1 MPNNF
6 TRRNFIQTAAGAAGL
21 ALATKAIAL
30 PEPAYMQQWAS
41 GTSGQ
46 LVQFGIIGIGMQG
59 SGLLKNLLELPG
71 TKCIAACDL
80 WDGRQT
86 LAREIVG
93 SDIMI
98 TRKYQELLAD
108 KDIQALIVA
117 VPDHWHRQIVVDA
130 VTAGKD
136 VYCEKPMSH
145 NVADGAAMVA
155 AAKKSGRIVQIGS
168 QRTSSAL
175 LAKAKQLYDQGA
187 IGELLSVEL
196 SLGRN
201 DPTGAWEYPPPP
213 GLSTENFDWDT
224 WLGTA
229 PKKPFDPITY
239 ARWRCWKEYGTGVAG
254 DLMVHLVSG
263 MMFVAGI
270 NKAPSRAYATGGIVR
285 WKDGRNMPDLQA
297 AIFEYGSV
305 PVYVRLTL
313 GTETAEMTRLM
324 GPKGLLEIRERDFT
338 YTPQRGIDTAPS
350 YYDQGF
356 PKAMRTTY
364 ETDWHKEHDAA
375 PGHEFIAEAITY
387 SGPSYDDEQP
397 HLWNFFEAVRTRKPV
412 VQDAVFGHH
421 AAAAC
426 HMANQAY
433 FQKSVVTWDEATST
447 IHSA

>member
-1 MPNNF
+1 MPRNF
-6 TRRNFIQTAAGAAGL
+6 TRRNFLQTAAGAAGL
-21 ALATKAIAL
+21 VLATKAIAL
-30 PEPAYMQQWAS
+30 PEPAYAQQWAA
-41 GTSGQ
+41 GPNGE

-59 SGLLKNLLELPG
+59 SGLLKTAVELPG
-71 TKCIAACDL
+71 AKCLAACDL

-86 LAREIVG
+86 LAQELAGPNIAV
-93 SDIMI
+93 
-98 TRKYQELLAD
+98 TRKYQELLANN
-108 KDIQALIVA
+108 DIQALIVA
-117 VPDHWHRQIVVDA
+117 VPDHWHKQIVVDA
-130 VTAGKD
+130 LNSGKD

-155 AAKKSGRIVQIGS
+155 AARKSGRIVQIGS

-175 LAKAKQLYDQGA
+175 LAKAKQLYDSGA

-213 GLSTENFDWDT
+213 GLAPDNFDWDT
-224 WLGTA
+224 WLGAA
-229 PKKPFDPITY
+229 PKKPFDPITF

-263 MMFVAGI
+263 MMFVTGI
-270 NKAPSRAYATGGIVR
+270 NQAPTRAFSTGGIVR

-305 PVYVRLTL
+305 PAYVRLTL
-313 GTETAEMTRLM
+313 GTETTEMTRLM
-324 GPKGLLEIRERDFT
+324 GPKGMLEIRERDFT
-338 YTPQRGIDTAPS
+338 FTPQRGIDTAPS
-350 YYDQGF
+350 YYAGGF
-356 PKAMRTTY
+356 PKAMRAAYDT
-364 ETDWHKEHDAA
+364 EWHKEHDAE
-375 PGHEFIAEAITY
+375 PGHEFVAEAVTY
-387 SGPSYDDEQP
+387 TGPSYDDLAP
-397 HLWNFFEAVRTRKPV
+397 HMWNFFEAVRSRKPV

-433 FQKSVVTWDEATST
+433 FRKSVVTWDEATST
-447 IHSA
+447 IKG

>member
-1 MPNNF
+1 MKNKF
-6 TRRNFIQTAAGAAGL
+6 TRRNFIQTAAGAASL
-21 ALATKAIAL
+21 ALATKVIAL
-30 PEPAYMQQWAS
+30 PETAYAQEWAS
-41 GTSGQ
+41 GPNGT
-46 LVQFGIIGIGMQG
+46 LVNFGIIGIGMQG
-59 SGLLKNLLELPG
+59 SGLLKTAVELPG
-71 TKCIAACDL
+71 TKCLAACDL

-86 LAREIVG
+86 LAKEIAGPNIAV
-93 SDIMI
+93 
-98 TRKYQELLAD
+98 TRQYKELLANP
-108 KDIQALIVA
+108 DIQALIVA
-117 VPDHWHRQIVVDA
+117 VPDHWHKQIVVDA

-145 NVADGAAMVA
+145 TVADGAAMVA

-213 GLSTENFDWDT
+213 GLSPENFDWDT

-263 MMFVAGI
+263 MMFVTGM
-270 NKAPSRAYATGGIVR
+270 NQAPTRAFSSGGIVR

-305 PVYVRLTL
+305 PAYVRLTL
-313 GTETAEMTRLM
+313 GTETQEMTRLM
-324 GPKGLLEIRERDFT
+324 GPKGMLEIREREFT
-338 YTPQRGIDTAPS
+338 WTPQRGIDTAPS
-350 YYDQGF
+350 YYAQGF
-356 PKAMRTTY
+356 PTAMRATY
-364 ETDWHKEHDAA
+364 DTNWHKEHDPA
-375 PGHEFIAEAITY
+375 PGKEFVAEAVTY
-387 SGPSYDDEQP
+387 SGPSYDDLAP
-397 HLWNFFEAVRTRKPV
+397 HMWNFMEAVRTRKPV

-433 FQKSVVTWDEATST
+433 FRKSVVTWDETTST
-447 IHSA
+447 IKG

>member
-1 MPNNF
+1 MSPF
-6 TRRNFIQTAAGAAGL
+6 TRRNFLQTAAGAAGL
-21 ALATKAIAL
+21 ALATRVIAL
-30 PEPAYMQQWAS
+30 PEPAYTQEWTTGNNS
-41 GTSGQ
+41 Q

-59 SGLLKNLLELPG
+59 SGLLKNSLELPG

-80 WDGRQT
+80 WDGRQS
-86 LAREIVG
+86 LAKEIVG
-93 SDIMI
+93 AEIMT
-98 TRKYQELLAD
+98 TRKYQELLANN
-108 KDIQALIVA
+108 DIQALIVA

-175 LAKAKQLYDQGA
+175 LAKAKQLYGQGA

-213 GLSTENFDWDT
+213 GLSPENFDWDT

-254 DLMVHLVSG
+254 DLMVHLISG

-270 NKAPSRAYATGGIVR
+270 NQAPSRAYATGGIVR

-297 AIFEYGSV
+297 AIFEYGQV

-356 PKAMRTTY
+356 PKAMRTIY
-364 ETDWHKEHDAA
+364 ESDWHKEHDPE
-375 PGHEFIAEAITY
+375 PGHEFVGEAVTY

-412 VQDAVFGHH
+412 VQDAVFGDH

-426 HMANQAY
+426 HMANAAY
-433 FQKSVVTWDEATST
+433 FRKSIVTWDEASST
-447 IHSA
+447 IKG

>member
-1 MPNNF
+1 MKKDF
-6 TRRNFIQTAAGAAGL
+6 TRRNFLQTAAGAAGL

-30 PEPAYMQQWAS
+30 PEVAYVQEWAA
-41 GTSGQ
+41 GPNGQ
-46 LVQFGIIGIGMQG
+46 TVQFGIIGIGMQG
-59 SGLLKNLLELPG
+59 SGLLKNAVELPG
-71 TKCIAACDL
+71 VKCIAACDL
-80 WDGRQT
+80 WDGRHT
-86 LAREIVG
+86 LAKELAG
-93 SDIMI
+93 PDIAT
-98 TRKYQELLAD
+98 TRRYQELLAN

-130 VTAGKD
+130 VSAGKD

-213 GLSTENFDWDT
+213 GLSPENFDWDT

-229 PKKPFDPITY
+229 PKKAFDPITF

-254 DLMVHLVSG
+254 DLMVHLVTG
-263 MMFVAGI
+263 MMFVSGI
-270 NKAPSRAYATGGIVR
+270 NQAPSRAYAAGGIVR

-297 AIFEYGSV
+297 AIFEYGGV

-324 GPKGLLEIRERDFT
+324 GAKGLLEIRERDFT

-356 PKAMRTTY
+356 PAAMRKAY
-364 ETDWHKEHDAA
+364 ETDWHKEHDPE
-375 PGHEFIAEAITY
+375 PGHEFVGEAITY
-387 SGPSYDDEQP
+387 SGPSYDDVQP
-397 HLWNFFEAVRTRKPV
+397 HLWNFFDAVRTRKPV
-412 VQDAVFGHH
+412 VEDAVFGHH

-426 HMANQAY
+426 HMANQSY
-433 FQKSVVTWDEATST
+433 FRKSVVTWDEATST
-447 IHSA
+447 IRG

>member
-1 MPNNF
+1 MKHP
-6 TRRNFIQTAAGAAGL
+6 TRRTFLQTAAGAASL
-21 ALATKAIAL
+21 ALAAKVIAL
-30 PEPAYMQQWAS
+30 PEPAYTQEWAA
-41 GTSGQ
+41 GPT
-46 LVQFGIIGIGMQG
+46 VNFGIIGIGMQG
-59 SGLLKNLLELPG
+59 SGLLSTSIGLPG
-71 TKCIAACDL
+71 TKCLAACDL

-86 LAREIVG
+86 LAKEIAGPSITV
-93 SDIMI
+93 
-98 TRKYQELLAD
+98 TRKYRELLANP
-108 KDIQALIVA
+108 DIQALIVA
-117 VPDHWHRQIVVDA
+117 VPDHWHKQIVVDA

-155 AAKKSGRIVQIGS
+155 AAKKSNRIVQIGS

-175 LAKAKQLYDQGA
+175 LAKAKQLYDAGA

-213 GLSTENFDWDT
+213 GLSPDNFDWTT

-229 PKKPFDPITY
+229 PQKPFDPITF

-263 MMFVAGI
+263 MMFVTGI
-270 NKAPSRAYATGGIVR
+270 NQAPTRAFATGGIVR
-285 WKDGRNMPDLQA
+285 WKDGRNMPDLQS

-305 PVYVRLTL
+305 PAYVRLTL

-324 GPKGLLEIRERDFT
+324 GPKGMLEIRERDFT
-338 YTPQRGIDTAPS
+338 YVPQRGIDTGPS
-350 YYDQGF
+350 YYAQGF
-356 PKAMRTTY
+356 PAAMRAAY
-364 ETDWHKEHDAA
+364 EKQWRAEHDPA
-375 PGHEFIAEAITY
+375 PGKEFVAEAVTY
-387 SGPSYDDEQP
+387 SGPSYDDLAP
-397 HLWNFFEAVRTRKPV
+397 HLWNFFQAVRSRQPV
-412 VQDAVFGHH
+412 VQNAVFGHH

-433 FQKSVVTWDEATST
+433 FRNSVVTWDEATST
-447 IHSA
+447 IKG

>member
-30 PEPAYMQQWAS
+30 PEPTSMQQWAT
-41 GTSGQ
+41 GASGQ

-59 SGLLKNLLELPG
+59 SGLLKTSVELPG

-86 LAREIVG
+86 LAKEIAG
-93 SDIMI
+93 PDIFT
-98 TRKYQELLAD
+98 TRKYQELLAN

-155 AAKKSGRIVQIGS
+155 AAKNSGRIVQIGS

-175 LAKAKQLYDQGA
+175 LAKAKQLYQAGA

-201 DPTGAWEYPPPP
+201 DPTGAWVYPPPP
-213 GLSTENFDWDT
+213 GLSPENLDWDT
-224 WLGTA
+224 WLGSA

-254 DLMVHLVSG
+254 DLMVHLISG
-263 MMFVAGI
+263 MMFVTGI
-270 NKAPSRAYATGGIVR
+270 NQAPSRAYASGGIVR
-285 WKDGRNMPDLQA
+285 WRDGRNMPDLQA
-297 AIFEYGSV
+297 AIFEYGGV

-324 GPKGLLEIRERDFT
+324 GPKGLFEIRERDFT

-356 PKAMRTTY
+356 PGAMRKAY
-364 ETDWHKEHDAA
+364 EMDWHKEHDSE
-375 PGHEFIAEAITY
+375 PGHEFVAEAVTY
-387 SGPSYDDEQP
+387 SGPSYDDLAP
-397 HLWNFFEAVRTRKPV
+397 HLWNFFEGVRTRKPV
-412 VQDAVFGHH
+412 VQDVVFGHH

-426 HMANQAY
+426 HMANAAY
-433 FQKSVVTWDEATST
+433 FKKTVVSWDETTST
-447 IHSA
+447 IR

>member
-1 MPNNF
+1 MKKDF
-6 TRRNFIQTAAGAAGL
+6 TRRNFLHTAAAAAGL
-21 ALATKAIAL
+21 ALATKVIAL
-30 PEPAYMQQWAS
+30 PEPSYAQEWAS
-41 GTSGQ
+41 GPNGATI
-46 LVQFGIIGIGMQG
+46 QFGIIGIGMQG
-59 SGLLKNLLELPG
+59 SSLLKTAVDLPG

-86 LAREIVG
+86 LAKEL
-93 SDIMI
+93 SAPDIMT
-98 TRKYQELLAD
+98 TRNYQELLAN

-117 VPDHWHRQIVVDA
+117 VPDHWHKQIVVDA

-136 VYCEKPMSH
+136 IYCEKPMSH
-145 NVADGAAMVA
+145 TVADGAAMVD

-168 QRTSSAL
+168 QRVSSAL

-213 GLSTENFDWDT
+213 GLSPDNFDWGT

-229 PKKPFDPITY
+229 PKKPFDPITF

-263 MMFVAGI
+263 MMFVTGI
-270 NKAPSRAYATGGIVR
+270 NQAPSRAFATGGIVR

-305 PVYVRLTL
+305 PAYVRLTL

-324 GPKGLLEIRERDFT
+324 GPRGMLEIRERDFT
-338 YTPQRGIDTAPS
+338 YIPQRGIDTAPS
-350 YYDQGF
+350 YYDQGL
-356 PKAMRTTY
+356 PKAMRATY
-364 ETDWHKEHDAA
+364 ETDWHKQHDPE
-375 PGHEFIAEAITY
+375 PGREFVAEAVTY
-387 SGPSYDDEQP
+387 SGPSYDDQAP
-397 HLWNFFEAVRTRKPV
+397 HMWAFMEAVRTRKPV
-412 VQDAVFGHH
+412 VEDAVFGHH

-433 FQKSVVTWDEATST
+433 FRKSIVTWDEATST
-447 IHSA
+447 IKG

>member
-1 MPNNF
+1 M
-6 TRRNFIQTAAGAAGL
+6 
-21 ALATKAIAL
+21 
-30 PEPAYMQQWAS
+30 
-41 GTSGQ
+41 
-46 LVQFGIIGIGMQG
+46 QFGIIGIGMQG
-59 SGLLKNLLELPG
+59 SGLLKTAVELPG
-71 TKCIAACDL
+71 TKCLAACDL

-86 LAREIVG
+86 LAKEIAG
-93 SDIMI
+93 PDIMT
-98 TRKYQELLAD
+98 TRKYQELLAN

-117 VPDHWHRQIVVDA
+117 VPDHWHKQIVVDA

-145 NVADGAAMVA
+145 TVADGAAMVA

-168 QRTSSAL
+168 QRISSAL

-213 GLSTENFDWDT
+213 GLSPENFDWDT

-263 MMFVAGI
+263 MMFVTGI
-270 NKAPSRAYATGGIVR
+270 NQAPSRAFATGGIVR

-305 PVYVRLTL
+305 PAYVRLTL

-324 GPKGLLEIRERDFT
+324 GPKGMLEIRERDFT

-356 PKAMRTTY
+356 PKAMRATY
-364 ETDWHKEHDAA
+364 ETDWHKRARSRA
-375 PGHEFIAEAITY
+375 
-387 SGPSYDDEQP
+387 
-397 HLWNFFEAVRTRKPV
+397 RTRVRRRSRHLQRPV
-412 VQDAVFGHH
+412 V
-421 AAAAC
+421 
-426 HMANQAY
+426 
-433 FQKSVVTWDEATST
+433 
-447 IHSA
+447 

>member
-1 MPNNF
+1 MPNHF

-21 ALATKAIAL
+21 ALATKVIAL
-30 PEPAYMQQWAS
+30 PEPAYAQQWAT

-59 SGLLKNLLELPG
+59 SGLLKNALELPG

-86 LAREIVG
+86 LAKEIIG
-93 SDIMI
+93 SDIMT
-98 TRKYQELLAD
+98 TRKYQELLANH
-108 KDIQALIVA
+108 DIQALIVA
-117 VPDHWHRQIVVDA
+117 VPDHWHRQIVIDA
-130 VTAGKD
+130 LTAGKD

-145 NVADGAAMVA
+145 NVAEGEAMVA
-155 AAKKSGRIVQIGS
+155 AAKKSGSIVQIGS

-175 LAKAKQLYDQGA
+175 LAKAKQFYDQGA
-187 IGELLSVEL
+187 LGELLSVEL

-213 GLSTENFDWDT
+213 GLSPESFDWDT

-254 DLMVHLVSG
+254 DLMVHLISG

-270 NKAPSRAYATGGIVR
+270 NQAPSRAYATGGIVR
-285 WKDGRNMPDLQA
+285 WRDGRNMPDLQA
-297 AIFEYGSV
+297 AIFEYGQV

-356 PKAMRTTY
+356 PKAMRTAY
-364 ETDWHKEHDAA
+364 ETDWRKEHDAA
-375 PGHEFIAEAITY
+375 PGHEFVAEAVTY

-426 HMANQAY
+426 HMANEAY
-433 FQKSVVTWDEATST
+433 FRKSVVTWHEATST
-447 IHSA
+447 IK

>member
-1 MPNNF
+1 MRKNF

-30 PEPAYMQQWAS
+30 PEPAYAQQWAA
-41 GTSGQ
+41 GPNGAT
-46 LVQFGIIGIGMQG
+46 VHFGIIGIGMQG
-59 SGLLKNLLELPG
+59 SGLLKNSVELPG

-80 WDGRQT
+80 WDGRHT
-86 LAREIVG
+86 LAREIAG
-93 SDIMI
+93 PDITT
-98 TRKYQELLAD
+98 TRRYQELLAN

-117 VPDHWHRQIVVDA
+117 VPDHWHKQIVVDA

-145 NVADGAAMVA
+145 TVADGAAMVA

-175 LAKAKQLYDQGA
+175 LAKARQLYDQGA
-187 IGELLSVEL
+187 IGDLLSVEL

-213 GLSTENFDWDT
+213 GLSPGNIDWDT
-224 WLGTA
+224 WLGAA
-229 PKKPFDPITY
+229 PKKPFHPITY
-239 ARWRCWKEYGTGVAG
+239 ASWRCWKEYGTGVAG

-263 MMFVAGI
+263 MMFVTGI
-270 NKAPSRAYATGGIVR
+270 NQAPSRAFATGGIVR
-285 WKDGRNMPDLQA
+285 WKDGRNMPDLQT
-297 AIFEYGSV
+297 AIFDYNGV

-338 YTPQRGIDTAPS
+338 YIPQRGIDTAPS
-350 YYDQGF
+350 YYAQGF
-356 PKAMRTTY
+356 PKAMRKTY
-364 ETDWHKEHDAA
+364 EDDWHKEHDPE
-375 PGHEFIAEAITY
+375 PGHEFVAEAITY
-387 SGPSYDDEQP
+387 SGPSYDDVQP

-433 FQKSVVTWDEATST
+433 FRKSVVSWDASTST
-447 IHSA
+447 IRG

>member
-1 MPNNF
+1 MPNHF

-21 ALATKAIAL
+21 ALAAKAIAL
-30 PEPAYMQQWAS
+30 PEPAYTQEWAT
-41 GTSGQ
+41 GTNGQ

-59 SGLLKNLLELPG
+59 SGLLKNSLELPG

-86 LAREIVG
+86 LAKEIVG
-93 SDIMI
+93 SEIM
-98 TRKYQELLAD
+98 TSRRYQELLAN

-213 GLSTENFDWDT
+213 GLSPENFDWDT

-254 DLMVHLVSG
+254 DLMVHLISG

-270 NKAPSRAYATGGIVR
+270 NQAPSRAYAAGGIVR
-285 WKDGRNMPDLQA
+285 WKDGRNMPDLQT
-297 AIFEYGSV
+297 AIFEYGQV

-313 GTETAEMTRLM
+313 ATETAEMTRLM

-356 PKAMRTTY
+356 PKAMRTAY
-364 ETDWHKEHDAA
+364 ETDWHKEHDPE
-375 PGHEFIAEAITY
+375 PGHEFVAEAVTY

-433 FQKSVVTWDEATST
+433 FRKSVVTWDEATST
-447 IHSA
+447 IKG

>member
-1 MPNNF
+1 MKTDF
-6 TRRNFIQTAAGAAGL
+6 TRRDFLQTAAGAAGL
-21 ALATKAIAL
+21 ALASKAIAL
-30 PEPAYMQQWAS
+30 PEPVYPQQWAS
-41 GTSGQ
+41 GPSGQ
-46 LVQFGIIGIGMQG
+46 IVQFGIVGVGMQG
-59 SGLLKNLLELPG
+59 SGLLRNAVELPG
-71 TKCIAACDL
+71 TKCVAACDL

-86 LAREIVG
+86 LAKELAGADIVT
-93 SDIMI
+93 
-98 TRKYQELLAD
+98 TRRYQDLLDD
-108 KDIQALIVA
+108 KSIQALIVA
-117 VPDHWHRQIVVDA
+117 VPDHWHKQIVVDA

-145 NVADGAAMVA
+145 SVTDGTAMVA
-155 AAKKSGRIVQIGS
+155 AAKKSGAIVQIGS

-187 IGELLSVEL
+187 IGDLLCVEL

-213 GLSTENFDWDT
+213 GLAPENFDWDT

-229 PKKPFDPITY
+229 PKKAFDPITF

-263 MMFVAGI
+263 MMFVTGI
-270 NKAPSRAYATGGIVR
+270 NQAPSRVFATGGIVR
-285 WKDGRNMPDLQA
+285 WKDGRNMPDLHSA
-297 AIFEYGSV
+297 LFEYGNV

-324 GPKGLLEIRERDFT
+324 GPKGLLEIREHDFT
-338 YTPQRGIDTAPS
+338 WIPQRGIDTAPS
-350 YYDQGF
+350 YYDSGF
-356 PKAMRTTY
+356 PKAMKTTY
-364 ETDWHKEHDAA
+364 ETDWHREHDPE
-375 PGHEFIAEAITY
+375 PGHEVVSEAVTFSSI
-387 SGPSYDDEQP
+387 SYDELQP

-433 FQKSVVTWDEATST
+433 FRKSVLTWEEATST
-447 IHSA
+447 IKR

>member
-1 MPNNF
+1 MRKNF

-30 PEPAYMQQWAS
+30 PEPAYAQQWATGPS
-41 GTSGQ
+41 GET
-46 LVQFGIIGIGMQG
+46 VQFGIIGIGMQG
-59 SGLLKNLLELPG
+59 SGLLKNSVELPG

-86 LAREIVG
+86 LAKEIAG
-93 SDIMI
+93 PNIAT
-98 TRKYQELLAD
+98 TRKYQELLAN
-108 KDIQALIVA
+108 KDITALIVA
-117 VPDHWHRQIVVDA
+117 VPDHWHKQIVVDA
-130 VTAGKD
+130 MSAGKD

-168 QRTSSAL
+168 QRVSSAL

-213 GLSTENFDWDT
+213 GLAPDNFDWDT

-229 PKKPFDPITY
+229 PRKPFDPVTF

-263 MMFVAGI
+263 MMFVTGI
-270 NKAPSRAYATGGIVR
+270 NQAPSRAFATGGIVR

-305 PVYVRLTL
+305 PAYVRLTL

-324 GPKGLLEIRERDFT
+324 GPKGMLEIRERDFT
-338 YTPQRGIDTAPS
+338 FTPQRGIDTAPS

-356 PKAMRTTY
+356 PKAMRTAY
-364 ETDWHKEHDAA
+364 EKQWDDEHDPA
-375 PGHEFIAEAITY
+375 PGHEFVAEAVTY
-387 SGPSYDDEQP
+387 SGPSYDDLQP

-412 VQDAVFGHH
+412 VEDAVFGHH

-433 FQKSVVTWDEATST
+433 FRRSTVTWDPASNT
-447 IHSA
+447 IKG

>member
-1 MPNNF
+1 MPNHF
-6 TRRNFIQTAAGAAGL
+6 TRRNFIQTAAGAVSL
-21 ALATKAIAL
+21 ALATKVIAL
-30 PEPAYMQQWAS
+30 PEPAYTQQWAT

-59 SGLLKNLLELPG
+59 SGLLKNSLELPG

-86 LAREIVG
+86 LGKEIVG
-93 SDIMI
+93 SDIMT
-98 TRKYQELLAD
+98 TRKYQELLANQ
-108 KDIQALIVA
+108 DIQALIVA

-130 VTAGKD
+130 LTAGKD

-175 LAKAKQLYDQGA
+175 LAKAKQLYDLGA
-187 IGELLSVEL
+187 TGELLSVEL

-213 GLSTENFDWDT
+213 GLSPENFDWDT

-254 DLMVHLVSG
+254 DLMVHLISG

-270 NKAPSRAYATGGIVR
+270 NQAPSRAYATGGIVR
-285 WKDGRNMPDLQA
+285 WRDGRNMPDLQA
-297 AIFEYGSV
+297 AIFEYGQV

-356 PKAMRTTY
+356 PAAMRKTY
-364 ETDWHKEHDAA
+364 ETDWHKEHDAE
-375 PGHEFIAEAITY
+375 PGHEFVAEAVTY

-426 HMANQAY
+426 HMANAAY
-433 FQKSVVTWDEATST
+433 FRKSVVTWDEATST
-447 IHSA
+447 IKG

>member
-1 MPNNF
+1 MPNHV
-6 TRRNFIQTAAGAAGL
+6 TRRNFLQTAAGAAGL
-21 ALATKAIAL
+21 ALTTKAIAL
-30 PEPAYMQQWAS
+30 PEPASMQAWAT

-59 SGLLKNLLELPG
+59 SGLLKTSVELPG

-86 LAREIVG
+86 LAKEIAG
-93 SDIMI
+93 PDIMT
-98 TRKYQELLAD
+98 TRKYQELLAN

-117 VPDHWHRQIVVDA
+117 VPDHWHRQIIVDA

-155 AAKKSGRIVQIGS
+155 AAKKSRQIVQIGS

-187 IGELLSVEL
+187 IGELSSVEL

-213 GLSTENFDWDT
+213 GLSPENFDWDT

-229 PKKPFDPITY
+229 PKKAFDPLTF

-254 DLMVHLVSG
+254 DLMVHLVTG

-270 NKAPSRAYATGGIVR
+270 NQAPSRAYAAGGIVR

-297 AIFEYGSV
+297 AIFEYGGV

-324 GPKGLLEIRERDFT
+324 GPKGLMEIREHDFT
-338 YTPQRGIDTAPS
+338 YTAQRGIDTAPS

-356 PKAMRTTY
+356 PKAMRRAY
-364 ETDWHKEHDAA
+364 ETDWLKEHDPV
-375 PGHEFIAEAITY
+375 PGHEFTAEAVTY
-387 SGPSYDDEQP
+387 SGPSYDDLAP

-426 HMANQAY
+426 HMANAAY
-433 FQKSVVTWDEATST
+433 FRKSVVTWDEATST
-447 IHSA
+447 IKV

>member
-1 MPNNF
+1 MKKP
-6 TRRNFIQTAAGAAGL
+6 TRRNFLQTAAGAAGL

-30 PEPAYMQQWAS
+30 PEPVYAQQWAADPN
-41 GTSGQ
+41 GQ
-46 LVQFGIIGIGMQG
+46 LVNFGVIGVGMQG
-59 SGLLKNLLELPG
+59 SGLLKTAVELPG
-71 TKCIAACDL
+71 AKCLAACDL

-86 LAREIVG
+86 LAQELAGPNIAV
-93 SDIMI
+93 
-98 TRKYQELLAD
+98 TRKYQELLANP
-108 KDIQALIVA
+108 DIAALIVA
-117 VPDHWHRQIVVDA
+117 VPDHWHKQIVVHA
-130 VTAGKD
+130 LNSGKD

-155 AAKKSGRIVQIGS
+155 AARKSGRIVQIGS

-175 LAKAKQLYDQGA
+175 LAKAKQLYDAGA

-213 GLSTENFDWDT
+213 GLAPDNFDWDT
-224 WLGTA
+224 WLGAA
-229 PKKPFDPITY
+229 PKKPFDPITF

-263 MMFVAGI
+263 MMFVTGI
-270 NKAPSRAYATGGIVR
+270 NQAPTRAFSTGGIVR

-305 PVYVRLTL
+305 PAYVRLTL

-324 GPKGLLEIRERDFT
+324 GPRGMLEIRERDFT
-338 YTPQRGIDTAPS
+338 FTPQRGIDTAPS
-350 YYDQGF
+350 YYAGGF
-356 PKAMRTTY
+356 PKAMRAAYDT
-364 ETDWHKEHDAA
+364 EWHKEHDAG
-375 PGHEFIAEAITY
+375 PGHEFVAEAVTY
-387 SGPSYDDEQP
+387 TGPSYDDLAP
-397 HLWNFFEAVRTRKPV
+397 HMWNFFEAVRSRKPV

-433 FQKSVVTWDEATST
+433 FRKSVVTWDEATST
-447 IHSA
+447 IKG

>member
-1 MPNNF
+1 MGKDF
-6 TRRNFIQTAAGAAGL
+6 TRRNFLQTAAGAAGL
-21 ALATKAIAL
+21 AFATKAIAL
-30 PEPAYMQQWAS
+30 PKPAYAQEWAA
-41 GTSGQ
+41 GPNGET
-46 LVQFGIIGIGMQG
+46 VQFGIIGIGMQG
-59 SGLLKNLLELPG
+59 SGLLKNAIELPG
-71 TKCIAACDL
+71 LKCVAACDL

-86 LAREIVG
+86 LAREIAG
-93 SDIMI
+93 PDIAT
-98 TRKYQELLAD
+98 TRRYQELLD
-108 KDIQALIVA
+108 NKDIQALIVA
-117 VPDHWHRQIVVDA
+117 VPDHWHKQIVVDA
-130 VTAGKD
+130 VSAGKD

-155 AAKKSGRIVQIGS
+155 AAKRSGRIVQIGS

-175 LAKAKQLYDQGA
+175 LAKARQLYGQGA

-213 GLSTENFDWDT
+213 GLSPENVDWDT

-229 PKKPFDPITY
+229 PKKAFDPVTF

-263 MMFVAGI
+263 MMFVTGI
-270 NKAPSRAYATGGIVR
+270 NQAPSRAYAAGGIVR

-297 AIFEYGSV
+297 AIFEYGNV

-324 GPKGLLEIRERDFT
+324 GPQGLLEIREHDFT

-356 PKAMRTTY
+356 PAAIRKTY
-364 ETDWHKEHDAA
+364 ETDWHKEHDPE
-375 PGHEFIAEAITY
+375 PGREFVGEAITY
-387 SGPSYDDEQP
+387 TGPSYDELQP

-412 VQDAVFGHH
+412 VQDVVFGQH

-433 FQKSVVTWDEATST
+433 FRKSVVTWEAATNT
-447 IHSA
+447 IRG

>member
-1 MPNNF
+1 MPNHF
-6 TRRNFIQTAAGAAGL
+6 TRRNFLQTAAGAAGL
-21 ALATKAIAL
+21 AFATNAIAL
-30 PEPAYMQQWAS
+30 PEPAYFQQWAT
-41 GTSGQ
+41 GASGQ

-59 SGLLKNLLELPG
+59 SGLLKTAVELPA
-71 TKCIAACDL
+71 TKCLAACDL

-86 LAREIVG
+86 LAKEIAG
-93 SDIMI
+93 PDIST
-98 TRKYQELLAD
+98 TRKYQELLAN

-187 IGELLSVEL
+187 IGDLLSVEL

-201 DPTGAWEYPPPP
+201 DPTGAWVYPPPP
-213 GLSTENFDWDT
+213 GLSPENFDWDT

-229 PKKPFDPITY
+229 PKRPFDPVTY

-254 DLMVHLVSG
+254 DLMVHLVTG

-270 NKAPSRAYATGGIVR
+270 NQAPSRAYAAGGIVR

-297 AIFEYGSV
+297 AIFEYGQV

-338 YTPQRGIDTAPS
+338 YVPQRGIDTAPS

-356 PKAMRTTY
+356 PRAMRTTY
-364 ETDWHKEHDAA
+364 ETDWHKEHDPA
-375 PGHEFIAEAITY
+375 PGQEFVAETVTY
-387 SGPSYDDEQP
+387 SGPSYDDLAP
-397 HLWNFFEAVRTRKPV
+397 HLWNFMQAVRTRKPV

-426 HMANQAY
+426 HMANAAY
-433 FQKSVVTWDEATST
+433 FRKSVVTWDEATST
-447 IHSA
+447 IKG